1 MHHQI
6 ANAKAL
12 SQEHFRN
19 SEAVDRVG
27 VEPPKLKIVE
37 VEVKK
42 IYPDHIRPCTALNNF
57 VINVS
62 KVSFE

>member
-27 VEPPKLKIVE
+27 VEPARLKIVE

-42 IYPDHIRPCTALNNF
+42 FTQRPDHVRPCTAL
-57 VINVS
+57 
-62 KVSFE
+62 